1 MEKNSQEGMKII
13 VSVLLHKIP
22 NDQTKSVK
30 NKTKQK
36 KTLYLSRN
44 LDLKGEN
51 FVNLGVL

>member
-1 MEKNSQEGMKII
+1 MKII